1 MINPTLREGTLA
13 RPREFRY
20 HGCTDEFSQANIEM
34 EASFCLGCIHRTWIL
49 KRYGMMSS
57 GAISIKTEIPGLKS
71 REITARKV
79 QCVPGALDSLARF
92 FIAEG
97 DGALVRDV
105 DGNQIIDLTGGWS
118 A

>member
-1 MINPTLREGTLA
+1 
-13 RPREFRY
+13 
-20 HGCTDEFSQANIEM
+20 
-34 EASFCLGCIHRTWIL
+34 
-49 KRYGMMSS
+49 MMSS

-71 REITARKV
+71 REITATKV
-79 QCVPGALDSLARF
+79 QCVPGSLDSLARF

-97 DGALVRDV
+97 EGALVRDV